1 MARKHPARVP
11 AAKGAL
17 ILPAELLR
25 QGGLDRSES
34 MTMHEERDRWFR
46 DRQIDPGAWAQVH
59 AVLLASGRFHGI
71 PYCAIDRAWVRS
83 VGLEEWRRIQRT
95 RQEREL

>member
-11 AAKGAL
+11 ASDGAL

-25 QGGLDRSES
+25 RGGLDRSES
-34 MTMHEERDRWFR
+34 TTMHKERRQWFL
-46 DRQIDPGAWAQVH
+46 DRQIDPGDWAQVH
-59 AVLLASGRFHGI
+59 PILLASGRAHGI
-71 PYCAIDRAWVRS
+71 PYGALDRAWVRS

-95 RQEREL
+95 RQERER